1 MSAAP
6 SLSGFDV
13 FAKELFA
20 PYLAISA
27 IPIEARHGPDSDEA
41 AIRDLLNEYCY
52 CYDAGDVDRVLSLFT
67 DDAVISNATGVHHGI
82 LEIRKNY
89 VDFVAKRR
97 FGFHYVTNVT
107 IRFSEPKD
115 EAVATS
121 YLLTLNVLNSGQLAI
136 VAGSYVDRFRKSNG
150 SWRIA
155 ERRITADIRSTTNR
169 D

>member
-1 MSAAP
+1 MSATP
-6 SLSGFDV
+6 SVSAFEV

-27 IPIEARHGPDSDEA
+27 IPTPAEVGDDA
-41 AIRDLLNEYCY
+41 AIRDVLNEYCY
-52 CYDAGDVDRVLSLFT
+52 CYDAGDVDRVVRLFT
-67 DDAVISNATGVHHGI
+67 DDAVISNVAGI
-82 LEIRKNY
+82 HRGIVDIRKNY

-107 IRFSEPKD
+107 IRFSEEKD

-121 YLLTLNVLNSGQLAI
+121 YLLTLNVLNTGQLAI
-136 VAGSYVDRFRKSNG
+136 VAGSYIDRLRKSNG
-150 SWRIA
+150 YWRIA
-155 ERRITADIRSTTNR
+155 ERRITADIRSTTNP